1 MNIDLLLK
9 RYNFIKQSYLNS
21 EGTSSEKEWEKKLMD
36 CVEEM
41 KKWQT
46 SHRNN
51 TRIDYGAQ
59 VMTMYHLY
67 ENGLKTPEN
76 AKEEE

>member
-9 RYNFIKQSYLNS
+9 KFNFTKQMLLNS
-21 EGTSSEKEWEKKLMD
+21 EGTPSEKEWEKKLMD

-51 TRIDYGAQ
+51 KTSPADKVRLLYS
-59 VMTMYHLY
+59 LY
-67 ENGLKTPEN
+67 EN
-76 AKEEE
+76 KEVNNEI

>member
-1 MNIDLLLK
+1 MNIELLLK
-9 RYNFIKQSYLNS
+9 KFEFTKQMYLNS
-21 EGTSSEKEWEKKLMD
+21 EGTTSEKEWERKLMD

-46 SHRNN
+46 SHRDSP
-51 TRIDYGAQ
+51 RIDYGAQ

-76 AKEEE
+76 KK

>member
-1 MNIDLLLK
+1 MKIDLL
-9 RYNFIKQSYLNS
+9 IKKFEFTKQMYLNS
-21 EGTSSEKEWEKKLMD
+21 EGTTSEKEWERKLMD

-51 TRIDYGAQ
+51 ARTTDAEK
-59 VMTMYHLY
+59 VLTMYHLY

-76 AKEEE
+76 TKEE

>member
-1 MNIDLLLK
+1 MKIDLLLK
-9 RYNFIKQSYLNS
+9 KYEFTKQMYLNS
-21 EGTSSEKEWEKKLMD
+21 EGTASEKEWEKKLMD

-51 TRIDYGAQ
+51 ARIDYGAQ

-76 AKEEE
+76 TKEE

>member
-21 EGTSSEKEWEKKLMD
+21 EGTASEKEWEKKLMD

-51 TRIDYGAQ
+51 HRTTPAER

-67 ENGLKTPEN
+67 ENGLKMPEN
-76 AKEEE
+76 AKEE

>member
-51 TRIDYGAQ
+51 TRIDYGSQ

-67 ENGLKTPEN
+67 ENGLKMPEN
-76 AKEEE
+76 AKEEK

>member
-1 MNIDLLLK
+1 MNIELLLK
-9 RYNFIKQSYLNS
+9 KFEFTKQMYLNS
-21 EGTSSEKEWEKKLMD
+21 EGTPSEKEWEKKLMA

-51 TRIDYGAQ
+51 ARIDYGSQ
-59 VMTMYHLY
+59 VLSMYHLY

-76 AKEEE
+76 EKEE